1 MKLLNTIKKVALTV
15 GLLTVGYIAGNI
27 ESEQPQVQAE
37 TEQARISSASNEEHN
52 VFSQY
57 FKVTNVDEKG
67 ADVVNRYNEND
78 KYYIDK
84 QDFNLD
90 FEQLE
95 VGESIVVTFDH
106 DTTIDAVYDKSL
118 THQYKLVDAKDFN
131 VDLDE
136 SKYILGIDN
145 DEPENTVVLERD
157 KHKKGDIVNVT
168 FEDDIHDIITK
179 VVKVGTFDEYE
190 DSFNYNAE
198 HDPNKDNP
206 DYVQTE
212 DGSFVPKDFY
222 EGGNE

>member
-1 MKLLNTIKKVALTV
+1 MKKLFSTIKKVALTV
-15 GLLTVGYIAGNI
+15 GLLAAGYIAGNI
-27 ESEQPQVQAE
+27 ESEQPQPQAE
-37 TEQARISSASNEEHN
+37 TKLNQIESGQRN

-57 FKVTNVDEKG
+57 FKITKLDDKG

-78 KYYIDK
+78 TYYINK
-84 QDFNLD
+84 EEFNID

-95 VGESIVVTFDH
+95 VGEPVVVTFDH
-106 DTTIDAVYDKSL
+106 DTTIDVVYDKSL

-131 VDLDE
+131 IEIDG

-145 DEPENTVVLERD
+145 DEIENTVVLERD
-157 KHKKGDIVNVT
+157 NHKKGDIVNVT
-168 FEDDIHDIITK
+168 FEDDIHDNITK

-198 HDPNKDNP
+198 NDPNKDNP
-206 DYVQTE
+206 DYIQTE
-212 DGSFVPKDFY
+212 DGSFVPKSFY

>member
-1 MKLLNTIKKVALTV
+1 MKKLFSTIKKVALTV
-15 GLLTVGYIAGNI
+15 GLLAVGYIAGNI
-27 ESEQPQVQAE
+27 ENEQPQVQAE
-37 TEQARISSASNEEHN
+37 TKLNQIESGQRN

-57 FKVTNVDEKG
+57 FKITKLDDKG

-78 KYYIDK
+78 TYYINK
-84 QDFNLD
+84 EEFNID

-95 VGESIVVTFDH
+95 VGEPVVVTFDH
-106 DTTIDAVYDKSL
+106 DTTIDVVYDKSL

-131 VDLDE
+131 IEIDE

-145 DEPENTVVLERD
+145 DEIENTVVLERED
-157 KHKKGDIVNVT
+157 HKKGDIVNVT
-168 FEDDIHDIITK
+168 FEDDIHDNITK

-198 HDPNKDNP
+198 HDLNKDNP

-212 DGSFVPKDFY
+212 DGSFVPKSFY

>member
-1 MKLLNTIKKVALTV
+1 MKKLFSTIKKVALTV
-15 GLLTVGYIAGNI
+15 GLLAVGYIAGNI
-27 ESEQPQVQAE
+27 ENEQPQVQAE
-37 TEQARISSASNEEHN
+37 TKLNQIESGQRN

-57 FKVTNVDEKG
+57 FKITKLDDKG

-78 KYYIDK
+78 TYYINK
-84 QDFNLD
+84 EEFNID

-95 VGESIVVTFDH
+95 VGEPVVVTFDH
-106 DTTIDAVYDKSL
+106 DTTIDVVYDKSL

-131 VDLDE
+131 IEIDE

-145 DEPENTVVLERD
+145 DEIENTVVLERD
-157 KHKKGDIVNVT
+157 NHKKGDIVNVT
-168 FEDDIHDIITK
+168 FEDDIHDNITK
-179 VVKVGTFDEYE
+179 VVKIGTFDEYE

-212 DGSFVPKDFY
+212 DGSFVPKSFY